1 MVTAAT
7 NRQGLVLLALLLA
20 RELLRAALERSET
33 VTTDDIIAR
42 IEAAGGSAERKARNL
57 LAQVTASNERHP
69 GHLVLMASAIHPD
82 VAAAVERV
90 TSRRIGY
97 VARLLRE
104 ACCPGHPGRGVR
116 TSTRSPTSC

>member
-1 MVTAAT
+1 M
-7 NRQGLVLLALLLA
+7 
-20 RELLRAALERSET
+20 
-33 VTTDDIIAR
+33 IAR
-42 IEAAGGSAERKARNL
+42 IEAAGGSAEQKARNL

-69 GHLVLMASAIHPD
+69 GQLVLMASAIHPD

-104 ACCPGHPGRGVR
+104 AGLTPAGARRRAVLAYAAYLGHAQLVLTTPSVLPRSPGRGVR